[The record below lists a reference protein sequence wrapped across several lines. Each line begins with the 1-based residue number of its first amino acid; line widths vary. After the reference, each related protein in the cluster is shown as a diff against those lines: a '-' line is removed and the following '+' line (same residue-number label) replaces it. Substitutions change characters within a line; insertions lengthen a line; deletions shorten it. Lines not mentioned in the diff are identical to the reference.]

1 MQQVIGGMAAA
12 CEKLGIPVI
21 SGNVSLY
28 NETGGEAVYPTP
40 VIGMLGLLEDV
51 TRRCSLT
58 FGREGQEVF
67 LLGGPLAG
75 DAETLAGSEY
85 LKEMH
90 DLVAGRP
97 RIDLDFEERLQ
108 RAALAAMDE
117 GLVAAAHDCAEGGL
131 AVTLAEMCLAA
142 DVGLDA
148 AGLELGGRADAALFG
163 EAPSRIVVAAPA
175 SARPRLAEI
184 AAAHDVPIAHIGR
197 LGGQR
202 FAVGRHIDLPLAEL
216 ARAYGGG
223 LERAL
228 GG

>member
-1 MQQVIGGMAAA
+1 
-12 CEKLGIPVI
+12 
-21 SGNVSLY
+21 
-28 NETGGEAVYPTP
+28 
-40 VIGMLGLLEDV
+40 
-51 TRRCSLT
+51 
-58 FGREGQEVF
+58 VF

-97 RIDLDFEERLQ
+97 RIDLDFDERLQ